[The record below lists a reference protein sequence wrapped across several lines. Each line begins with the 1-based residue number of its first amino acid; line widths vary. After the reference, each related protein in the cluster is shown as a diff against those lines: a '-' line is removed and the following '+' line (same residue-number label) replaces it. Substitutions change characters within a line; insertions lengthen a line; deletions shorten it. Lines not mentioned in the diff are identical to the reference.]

1 MEGGLVASFEKL
13 VVDVELIQSMA
24 EFLQPLVVDEDTL
37 GFDAM

>member
-24 EFLQPLVVDEDTL
+24 EFL
-37 GFDAM
+37 